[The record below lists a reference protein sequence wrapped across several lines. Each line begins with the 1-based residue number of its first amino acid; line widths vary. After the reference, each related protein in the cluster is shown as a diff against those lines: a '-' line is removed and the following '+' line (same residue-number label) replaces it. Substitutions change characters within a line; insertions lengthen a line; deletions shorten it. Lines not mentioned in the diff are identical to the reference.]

1 MYEFWYDYIKPKY
14 RDSAKLY
21 YISLILKPKIFF
33 EDMANDVAE
42 RFDASNYEVD
52 KPLPTGKNKKVIKI
66 DER

>member
-1 MYEFWYDYIKPKY
+1 MVWLYEAKVSWQCKIILHIINIKTE
-14 RDSAKLY
+14 D
-21 YISLILKPKIFF
+21 FF

-42 RFDASNYEVD
+42 RFDASNYQVD